1 MTATTSLPVV
11 VVGAGP
17 TGLTLA
23 GLFAAAG
30 TPTILVER
38 NPSTSSV
45 PKAISCDDETLR
57 ALTRGRLAYTLDSVL
72 IPGAGTKYLGAR
84 GQTLVYARAQD
95 PPRFGHPVK
104 SPFSQPDFERELLA
118 GIVRAGGVDL
128 RFGTTVI
135 GLVQDSNAVTVAIR
149 NADGSEHRLRA
160 SYVVGCDGGR
170 STIRGLLGVRM
181 RGESFSDRWLVVD
194 TANDPHND
202 RYAIHVGNPHR
213 PHVIVAGRDA
223 TCRYEFLLKDSEAPS
238 DVIDHDLLAAL
249 LEPYRTIAPDDVVR
263 QTIYTFHALN
273 AERWR
278 VGRCFLA
285 GDAAHMMPP
294 FAGQGMNSGI
304 RDADNLSWKLSMV
317 AAGTAPESVL
327 ESYEIE
333 RRPHAQLM
341 IDLSVKLGRI
351 VMNTNTTRARLRD
364 GALRAL
370 NIVPPARRWL
380 AQMRF
385 RPRPHYGSGLVT
397 TIGGITSPLLGR
409 MFPQPLVLDNSGRT
423 VPLDSVLGDGYCVLM
438 IDPPNREVDARL
450 VSLAATVTG
459 TVRSLLLAD
468 RLPWPASESYS
479 VMDAGFQAELA
490 PLNGKTL
497 LVRPDRYVAAI
508 FDPDSAPDIE
518 RWARDA
524 LVRQPID
531 ASERNP
537 GFSTRVGGD

>member
-1 MTATTSLPVV
+1 MTATISLPVV

-23 GLFAAAG
+23 GLLAATG

-84 GQTLVYARAQD
+84 GQTLVYARSQD

-128 RFGTTVI
+128 RFDATVT
-135 GLVQDSNAVTVAIR
+135 GLVQDPNAVTVTIR
-149 NADGSEHRLRA
+149 SAHGRERSVRA

-170 STIRGLLGVRM
+170 STIRGLLGVKM
-181 RGESFSDRWLVVD
+181 QGESFSDRWLVVD

-213 PHVIVAGRDA
+213 PHVIVAGRSA
-223 TCRYEFLLKDSEAPS
+223 TCRYEFLLKDSEAPD
-238 DVIDHDLLAAL
+238 DVIDHDLLAAVL
-249 LEPYRTIAPDDVVR
+249 APYRTIAPEDVVR

-304 RDADNLSWKLSMV
+304 RDADNLSWKLAMV
-317 AAGTAPESVL
+317 VGGTAPESL
-327 ESYEIE
+327 LASYELE

-351 VMNTNTTRARLRD
+351 VMNTNATHARLRD
-364 GALRAL
+364 AAVRVL
-370 NIVPPARRWL
+370 NVVPPARHWL
-380 AQMRF
+380 AEMRF
-385 RPRPHYGSGLVT
+385 RPRPHYASGLVT
-397 TIGGITSPLLGR
+397 TIGGSTSPLLGR
-409 MFPQPLVLDNSGRT
+409 MFPQPLVLDESGRI
-423 VPLDSVLGDGYCVLM
+423 VPLDSVLGDGYCVLF
-438 IDPPNREVDARL
+438 IDPPTREVDSRL
-450 VSLAATVTG
+450 TSLAATVRG

-479 VMDAGFQAELA
+479 VMDAGFQAEFVS
-490 PLNGKTL
+490 LNGKTL
-497 LVRPDRYVAAI
+497 LLRPDRYVAAI
-508 FDPDSAPDIE
+508 FDLDSARDIE
-518 RWARDA
+518 RWARDT
-524 LVRQPID
+524 LVLQPIE
-531 ASERNP
+531 AAESRCRRP
-537 GFSTRVGGD
+537 GSGY

>member
-1 MTATTSLPVV
+1 MTATISLPVV

-23 GLFAAAG
+23 GLLAAAG

-72 IPGAGTKYLGAR
+72 MPGAGTKYLGAH
-84 GQTLVYARAQD
+84 GQTLVYARSQD

-128 RFGTTVI
+128 RFGATVT

-149 NADGSEHRLRA
+149 SADGSEQAVRA

-170 STIRGLLGVRM
+170 STIRGLLGVKM

-223 TCRYEFLLKDSEAPS
+223 TCRYEFLLKDSEAPG

-249 LEPYRTIAPDDVVR
+249 LAPYRTISREEVVR

-317 AAGTAPESVL
+317 VGGTAPESL
-327 ESYEIE
+327 LASYELE
-333 RRPHAQLM
+333 RRPHTQLM

-351 VMNTNTTRARLRD
+351 VMNTNVPSACFRD
-364 GALRAL
+364 AAVRAL
-370 NIVPPARRWL
+370 NVVPPARRWL

-385 RPRPHYGSGLVT
+385 RPRPHYASGLIT
-397 TIGGITSPLLGR
+397 TIGENTSPLLGR
-409 MFPQPLVLDNSGRT
+409 MFPQPLVLDESGRI
-423 VPLDSVLGDGYCVLM
+423 VPLDSVLGDGYCVLL
-438 IDPPNREVDARL
+438 IDPPAREIDSRL
-450 VSLAATVTG
+450 VSLASTVTG

-468 RLPWPASESYS
+468 RLPWPASESCS
-479 VMDAGFQAELA
+479 VMDAGFQAEFTRLK
-490 PLNGKTL
+490 GKAL

-508 FDPDSAPDIE
+508 FDPDTAPDIE
-518 RWARDA
+518 QWARDT
-524 LVRQPID
+524 LVLSPTEPAGRTIGSNTT
-531 ASERNP
+531 A
-537 GFSTRVGGD
+537 

>member
-1 MTATTSLPVV
+1 MTAMTSLPVV

-23 GLFAAAG
+23 GLLAAAG

-38 NPSTSSV
+38 NTSTSSV

-84 GQTLVYARAQD
+84 GRTLVYARSPE

-128 RFGTTVI
+128 RFGTAVI
-135 GLVQDSNAVTVAIR
+135 GLVQDANAVTVAIR
-149 NADGSEHRLRA
+149 RADGSEQSVRA

-170 STIRGLLGVRM
+170 STIRGLLGVKM

-213 PHVIVAGRDA
+213 PHVIVAGRGG
-223 TCRYEFLLKDSEAPS
+223 TCRYEFLLKDSEAPG
-238 DVIDHDLLAAL
+238 DVIDHEL
-249 LEPYRTIAPDDVVR
+249 LETLLVPYRTIALEDVVR

-304 RDADNLSWKLSMV
+304 RDADNVSWKLSMV
-317 AAGTAPESVL
+317 VGGLAPESAL
-327 ESYEIE
+327 ASYELE

-351 VMNTNTTRARLRD
+351 VMNTNVLSAQLRD
-364 GALRAL
+364 AAVRAL
-370 NIVPPARRWL
+370 NVVPPARRWL

-385 RPRPHYGSGLVT
+385 RPRPHYASGLIT
-397 TIGGITSPLLGR
+397 TIGEKPSPLLGR
-409 MFPQPLVLDNSGRT
+409 MFPQPLVLDESGRI
-423 VPLDSVLGDGYCVLM
+423 VPLDSVLGDGYCVLS
-438 IDPPNREVDARL
+438 IDPPNREIDSRL
-450 VSLAATVTG
+450 VSLASTVTG

-468 RLPWPASESYS
+468 RLPWPASGSCS
-479 VMDAGFQAELA
+479 VMDAGFQAEFARLK
-490 PLNGKTL
+490 GKAL

-518 RWARDA
+518 KWARDT
-524 LVRQPID
+524 LVLRPTEPAARTISSNTT
-531 ASERNP
+531 A
-537 GFSTRVGGD
+537 

>member
-1 MTATTSLPVV
+1 MTAMTSLPVV

-23 GLFAAAG
+23 GLLAAAG

-72 IPGAGTKYLGAR
+72 IPGAGTKYLGAH
-84 GQTLVYARAQD
+84 GQTLVYARSQD

-128 RFGTTVI
+128 LFGTAVT
-135 GLVQDSNAVTVAIR
+135 GLVQDSNAVTVATR
-149 NADGSEHRLRA
+149 SADGSEKSLRA

-170 STIRGLLGVRM
+170 STIRGLLDVEM

-223 TCRYEFLLKDSEAPS
+223 TCRYEFLLKDSEAPG
-238 DVIDHDLLAAL
+238 DVTEHDLLAAL
-249 LEPYRTIAPDDVVR
+249 LAPYRTISPEDVVR

-273 AERWR
+273 AKKWR

-317 AAGTAPESVL
+317 VNGTGPESL
-327 ESYEIE
+327 LASYERE

-351 VMNTNTTRARLRD
+351 VMNTNATRARLRD
-364 GALRAL
+364 TAVRAL
-370 NIVPPARRWL
+370 NTIPPARQWL
-380 AQMRF
+380 AEMRF
-385 RPRPHYGSGLVT
+385 RPRPHYSSGLIT
-397 TIGGITSPLLGR
+397 TIGGNSSPLLGR
-409 MFPQPLVLDNSGRT
+409 MFPQPLVLDESGRI
-423 VPLDSVLGDGYCVLM
+423 VPLDSVLGDGYCVLL
-438 IDPPNREVDARL
+438 IDPPNREVDSRL
-450 VSLAATVTG
+450 VRLAATVAG

-468 RLPWPASESYS
+468 RLPWRASESYS
-479 VMDAGFQAELA
+479 VMDSGFLAELA
-490 PLNGKTL
+490 HLKEKTL

-508 FDPDSAPDIE
+508 FDPESAPDME
-518 RWARDA
+518 RWARGT
-524 LVRQPID
+524 LVLNAATPSGAHPQ
-531 ASERNP
+531 
-537 GFSTRVGGD
+537 F